1 MEAYPDDPS
10 QPQQLL
16 ALIIYIYM
24 YISKDIIY
32 LIVWIRVF

>member
-10 QPQQLL
+10 RPQQLL
-16 ALIIYIYM
+16 ALIIYIYF
-24 YISKDIIY
+24 SKRHIIY